1 MREQSD
7 TAARTTSLGR
17 ASYDTDETVR
27 LACEAL
33 VMRVGDLAKRLVA
46 LEPALATDPIWSY
59 AARTRDTVAHHYH
72 RIDLDALWETVST
85 SFPILSEA
93 VDDLRTD
100 DTLGNGIPSLLPDR
114 SVRLDSLDFYAQ

>member
-1 MREQSD
+1 MREQLE
-7 TAARTTSLGR
+7 TAARITSRGR

-46 LEPALATDPIWSY
+46 LEPALAADPIWSF

-72 RIDLDALWETVST
+72 RIDLDALWETVSS
-85 SFPILSEA
+85 SFPNLSKA
-93 VDDLRTD
+93 VDDLLTNA
-100 DTLGNGIPSLLPDR
+100 T
-114 SVRLDSLDFYAQ
+114 